1 MEEYREMSC
10 IICGQMKLNGI
21 RILSEFICEGC
32 EAEMVQ
38 TDVQDVKYP
47 YFIHQMKQILYRKN
61 A

>member
-1 MEEYREMSC
+1 LEESIEMPC
-10 IICGQMKLNGI
+10 IICGQMKPDGI
-21 RILSEFICEGC
+21 RILTEFICEGC

-38 TDVQDVKYP
+38 TDVQDEKYP

>member
-1 MEEYREMSC
+1 MEEYIEMSC
-10 IICGQMKLNGI
+10 IICGQMKPNGI

-32 EAEMVQ
+32 EAEMIQ
-38 TDVQDVKYP
+38 TDVQDVRYP

>member
-1 MEEYREMSC
+1 MEESIAMPC
-10 IICGQMKLNGI
+10 IICGQKNLNGI

-32 EAEMVQ
+32 EAEMVH
-38 TDVQDVKYP
+38 TDVQDEKYP

>member
-1 MEEYREMSC
+1 MEECLEMPC
-10 IICGQMKLNGI
+10 IICGHLKTNGI
-21 RILSEFICEGC
+21 RILSEFICESC
-32 EAEMVQ
+32 ETEMVQ

>member
-1 MEEYREMSC
+1 MEEDIEMSC
-10 IICGQMKLNGI
+10 IICGQMKTNGI